1 MGGLS
6 PMPPSSAYCVQ
17 RSLSISSAAARNRR
31 IAISPAE
38 REPLPLLDVDWA
50 KVDIPRVIRPV
61 PMVAAP
67 AANALFFKNARRVFR
82 ASDSDCFI
90 CLFFVLK
97 SRLVNEINCIHW
109 LQCRPATCR
118 FYSHKFFFPGFQLGI
133 TAVSTFAL
141 RTHALNTGI
150 RCELD
155 IGFPFIAPSRA

>member
-50 KVDIPRVIRPV
+50 KVDIPRVNRPA

-67 AANALFFKNARRVFR
+67 AANALFFKNERRLFR
-82 ASDSDCFI
+82 VSDSDCFM
-90 CLFFVLK
+90 CLSFVLK
-97 SRLVNEINCIHW
+97 SWLVNETNRIHW
-109 LQCRPATCR
+109 LRYRPVSYR
-118 FYSHKFFFPGFQLGI
+118 FYSYDFFSLAFN
-133 TAVSTFAL
+133 S
-141 RTHALNTGI
+141 
-150 RCELD
+150 E
-155 IGFPFIAPSRA
+155 